1 MSVEKS
7 PPAGGEF
14 LHPAS
19 LILIWL
25 AFAFCVPLL
34 RPAELSAIVFL
45 FSVPLLLRHS
55 AQYLK
60 LLRRSRW
67 LLISLIL
74 VYAFVTP
81 GVAAVAV
88 LGAYSPSREG
98 LLSGGLQALRLISL
112 LATLA
117 LLLAT
122 TSRDRILA
130 GLYFLL
136 RPFRLIGVDIDRVA
150 ARIWLTLHYTEQAGS
165 RRSGEWRK
173 QLQAAVQGSGHEMV
187 SIKLEIGRLSGSDYA
202 SLLGSALVFGLLLA
216 RGAGAAP

>member
-1 MSVEKS
+1 MNC
-7 PPAGGEF
+7 

-25 AFAFCVPLL
+25 AFAFSIPWL
-34 RPAELSAIVFL
+34 RPAELSACVFL
-45 FSVPLLLRHS
+45 FSLPLLLRHS

-81 GVAAVAV
+81 GVAAIAA
-88 LGAYSPSREG
+88 LGSYSPSREG
-98 LLSGGLQALRLISL
+98 LLSGGLQALRLIAL

-122 TSRDRILA
+122 TTRERILV

-136 RPFRLIGVDIDRVA
+136 RPFALIGVDIDRVA
-150 ARIWLTLHYTEQAGS
+150 ARIWLTLHYAEQSDQTGT
-165 RRSGEWRK
+165 RRSGEWRER
-173 QLQAAVQGSGHEMV
+173 LHAALHGSGHEMT
-187 SIKLEIGRLSGSDYA
+187 SIELEIGRLSWPDYA
-202 SLLGSALVFGLLLA
+202 ALICALLVFGLLLT
-216 RGAGAAP
+216 RGMP

>member
-1 MSVEKS
+1 LI
-7 PPAGGEF
+7 GEF

-25 AFAFCVPLL
+25 AFAFCVPWLQ
-34 RPAELSAIVFL
+34 PAELSAIVLL
-45 FSVPLLLRHS
+45 FSLPLLLRHS
-55 AQYLK
+55 ALYLK

-67 LLISLIL
+67 LLISLVL

-81 GVAAVAV
+81 GAAVVAA

-122 TSRDRILA
+122 TSRERILA

-136 RPFRLIGVDIDRVA
+136 RPFVSIGVDVDRVA
-150 ARIWLTLHYTEQAGS
+150 ARIWLTLHYAEKAEPAGS
-165 RRSGEWRK
+165 SRSGEWRER
-173 QLQAAVQGSGHEMV
+173 LQALLHGSGHEMV
-187 SIKLEIGRLSGSDYA
+187 SIELEIGRLSWPDYA
-202 SLLGSALVFGLLLA
+202 ALFCTVFIFGLLLA
-216 RGAGAAP
+216 RGIT

>member
-1 MSVEKS
+1 MSLEES
-7 PPAGGEF
+7 PRFGGEP

-25 AFAFCVPLL
+25 AFAFCIPWLQ
-34 RPAELSAIVFL
+34 PAELSAIVFL
-45 FSVPLLLRHS
+45 FSLLLLRHS

-81 GVAAVAV
+81 GAAAVAV
-88 LGAYSPSREG
+88 LGAYSPSSEG
-98 LLSGGLQALRLISL
+98 LLSGGLQALRLLAL

-136 RPFRLIGVDIDRVA
+136 KPFALIGVDVDRVA
-150 ARIWLTLHYTEQAGS
+150 ARIWLTLYYVEQAGP
-165 RRSGEWRK
+165 RRSGEWRERW
-173 QLQAAVQGSGHEMV
+173 QAALHGSGHE
-187 SIKLEIGRLSGSDYA
+187 ITRIELEIGRLSRPDYA
-202 SLLGSALVFGLLLA
+202 ALLCSALVLGLLLA
-216 RGAGAAP
+216 RGAI

>member
-1 MSVEKS
+1 M
-7 PPAGGEF
+7 
-14 LHPAS
+14 HPAS

-25 AFAFCVPLL
+25 AFAFCIPWLH
-34 RPAELSAIVFL
+34 PAELAVIVFL
-45 FSVPLLLRHS
+45 FSLPLLLRHS

-81 GVAAVAV
+81 GAAAIAV
-88 LGAYSPSREG
+88 LGPYSPSREG
-98 LLSGGLQALRLISL
+98 LLSGGLQALRLIAL

-122 TSRDRILA
+122 TSRERILA

-136 RPFRLIGVDIDRVA
+136 RPFALIGMDIDRVA
-150 ARIWLTLHYTEQAGS
+150 ARIWLTLYYAEKAEQSGP
-165 RRSGEWRK
+165 RGTGEWRER
-173 QLQAAVQGSGHEMV
+173 LHAALHGSGHEMT
-187 SIKLEIGRLSGSDYA
+187 SIELEIGRLSWLDYA
-202 SLLGSALVFGLLLA
+202 ALFCVALAFGLLLA
-216 RGAGAAP
+216 RGIT

>member
-1 MSVEKS
+1 MNC
-7 PPAGGEF
+7 

-25 AFAFCVPLL
+25 AFAFCVPWL
-34 RPAELSAIVFL
+34 RPGDLSAIVFL
-45 FSVPLLLRHS
+45 FSLLLLLRHS

-81 GVAAVAV
+81 GVAAVAA

-136 RPFRLIGVDIDRVA
+136 RPFVLIGVDVDRVA
-150 ARIWLTLHYTEQAGS
+150 ARIWLTLHYAEQAGQGEQ
-165 RRSGEWRK
+165 RRSGEWRER
-173 QLQAAVQGSGHEMV
+173 LHAALHGSGNEMT
-187 SIKLEIGRLSGSDYA
+187 SIELEIGRLSRSDYA
-202 SLLGSALVFGLLLA
+202 ALLCAVLVFWLLLA
-216 RGAGAAP
+216 RGAA

>member
-1 MSVEKS
+1 MI
-7 PPAGGEF
+7 GEF

-25 AFAFCVPLL
+25 AFAFCVPWLQ
-34 RPAELSAIVFL
+34 PAELSAIVL
-45 FSVPLLLRHS
+45 LLSLPLLLRHS

-67 LLISLIL
+67 LLISLVL

-81 GVAAVAV
+81 GAAAVAA

-98 LLSGGLQALRLISL
+98 LLSGGLQALRLVSL
-112 LATLA
+112 LSTLA

-122 TSRDRILA
+122 TSRERILA

-136 RPFRLIGVDIDRVA
+136 RPFFLIGVDVDRVA
-150 ARIWLTLHYTEQAGS
+150 ARIWLTLHYAEKAEQHGP
-165 RRSGEWRK
+165 RCSGEWRE
-173 QLQAAVQGSGHEMV
+173 QLQVVLHGSGPEMV
-187 SIKLEIGRLSGSDYA
+187 GIELEIGRLSWPDYA
-202 SLLGSALVFGLLLA
+202 ALFCTVFIFGLLLA
-216 RGAGAAP
+216 RGIT

>member
-1 MSVEKS
+1 MI
-7 PPAGGEF
+7 GEL

-34 RPAELSAIVFL
+34 RPVELAAVVLLCSL
-45 FSVPLLLRHS
+45 PLLLRHS
-55 AQYLK
+55 THYLK

-98 LLSGGLQALRLISL
+98 LLSGGFQALRLLAL

-117 LLLAT
+117 LFLAT
-122 TSRDRILA
+122 TSRDRILE

-136 RPFRLIGVDIDRVA
+136 RPFALIGVDVDRVA
-150 ARIWLTLHYTEQAGS
+150 SRIWLTLHYAEKAEKAEKAGL
-165 RRSGEWRK
+165 RRSGEWRER
-173 QLQAAVQGSGHEMV
+173 LHAALYGSGQEIV
-187 SIKLEIGRLSGSDYA
+187 SIKLEIGSLSRLDYA
-202 SLLGSALVFGLLLA
+202 ALLCSGLVLGLLLA
-216 RGAGAAP
+216 RGMA

>member
-1 MSVEKS
+1 VSVEKS
-7 PPAGGEF
+7 PQAGGEF

-25 AFAFCVPLL
+25 AFAFCVPWL

-45 FSVPLLLRHS
+45 FSLPLLLRHS
-55 AQYLK
+55 VQYLK

-81 GVAAVAV
+81 GVAAIPV

-98 LLSGGLQALRLISL
+98 LLSGGVQALRLL
-112 LATLA
+112 VVLATLA

-122 TSRDRILA
+122 TPRDRILA

-136 RPFRLIGVDIDRVA
+136 RPLVLIGVDADRVA
-150 ARIWLTLHYTEQAGS
+150 ARLWLTLHYAEKAEQSGS
-165 RRSGEWRK
+165 SRSGEWRERM
-173 QLQAAVQGSGHEMV
+173 QAALHGSGHEMT
-187 SIKLEIGRLSGSDYA
+187 SIKLEIGRFSRPDYA
-202 SLLGSALVFGLLLA
+202 AFFGSALVFWLLLA
-216 RGAGAAP
+216 RGAV

>member
-1 MSVEKS
+1 MPVSREAL
-7 PPAGGEF
+7 P

-25 AFAFCVPLL
+25 AFAFCIPWL

-45 FSVPLLLRHS
+45 FSLPLLLRHS
-55 AQYLK
+55 VQYFK

-88 LGAYSPSREG
+88 LGAYSPSQEG
-98 LLSGGLQALRLISL
+98 LLSGGVQALRLLAL
-112 LATLA
+112 LSTLA

-122 TSRDRILA
+122 IPRDRILA

-136 RPFRLIGVDIDRVA
+136 RPFALVGVDIDRVA
-150 ARIWLTLHYTEQAGS
+150 ARIWLTLHYAEKVEKAGP
-165 RRSGEWRK
+165 RRPGAWRER
-173 QLQAAVQGSGHEMV
+173 LQTALHDPEHETTR
-187 SIKLEIGRLSGSDYA
+187 ITLEIGCLSRSDCA
-202 SLLGSALVFGLLLA
+202 ALLCAALVFGLLLA
-216 RGAGAAP
+216 RGAT

>member
-7 PPAGGEF
+7 PQAGGEF

-25 AFAFCVPLL
+25 AFAFCVPWL
-34 RPAELSAIVFL
+34 RPVELSAIVFL
-45 FSVPLLLRHS
+45 FSLPLLLRHS
-55 AQYLK
+55 AQYLR

-98 LLSGGLQALRLISL
+98 LLSGGLQALRLLAL
-112 LATLA
+112 LAALA

-136 RPFRLIGVDIDRVA
+136 RPFALIGVDIDRVA
-150 ARIWLTLHYTEQAGS
+150 ARIWLTLHYAEKAGQGEQ
-165 RRSGEWRK
+165 RRPGEWRER
-173 QLQAAVQGSGHEMV
+173 LHAALHGSGHEMT
-187 SIKLEIGRLSGSDYA
+187 SIELEIGPLSRSDYA
-202 SLLGSALVFGLLLA
+202 ALLCATFVFWLLLA
-216 RGAGAAP
+216 RGAA